1 MSDTSKSKN
10 EYQVLL
16 DAVRQNYASAVWT
29 HKIQIKQADIYA
41 VQYRRLQLANVLLA
55 DATSCGAVSIFTN
68 TDSFVLKIITVVFSF
83 ATTAVTAY
91 QKSFDL
97 KTMQKQHEDAAKNF
111 VVIRNELLQVIAEI
125 HMQKKDVSDIDAE
138 YQNVV
143 EKMNTLYLSVPS
155 TTDKAVAAAEEALK
169 TNGEYTYTDEEIER
183 FLPSALKGKM
193 MTKENAN
200 GTCD

>member
-55 DATSCGAVSIFTN
+55 AATSCGAVSIFTN

-155 TTDKAVAAAEEALK
+155 TTDNIMV
-169 TNGEYTYTDEEIER
+169 
-183 FLPSALKGKM
+183 P
-193 MTKENAN
+193 
-200 GTCD
+200 